1 MARLYL
7 RCVYKYGKD
16 VLYTPPA
23 SPDYPSNNLFCKR
36 ALRCAIS
43 MTGRWSLSRGFSS
56 PVYLVFLAPSCVS
69 LSLSLTSVF
78 CRGTP
83 YVYQPVESV
92 ATRLVPSDGRNDQD
106 GHLPGRKRYPSNF
119 FFSFF
124 CVGDWSRTLCAFAA
138 SFCGLL
144 FDRFRV
150 KDRLA
155 CKRYKSLTIRL
166 CSHFFFFNIIV
177 YDNLKLF
184 CFLFSLSLSPLRVR
198 LRNP

>member
-1 MARLYL
+1 M
-7 RCVYKYGKD
+7 K
-16 VLYTPPA
+16 
-23 SPDYPSNNLFCKR
+23 
-36 ALRCAIS
+36 
-43 MTGRWSLSRGFSS
+43 
-56 PVYLVFLAPSCVS
+56 LVTRILVPCVS
-69 LSLSLTSVF
+69 RFPCSLLRLSLSLTSVF

-184 CFLFSLSLSPLRVR
+184 CFLFSLSFSLESKIKESLKSNNRSNYTSFIVYLPIVCSKRSD
-198 LRNP
+198 RNRRGE